1 MKCSKYFISFYYIF
15 QGRKTVRDR
24 KILEV
29 HVDKGM
35 TDGQKI
41 VFSGEGDQEPD
52 LEPGDLI
59 IVLDEKEHDVST
71 VTLHKK
77 IWFIIYFYLNV
88 LQHNLLLSGI

>member
-1 MKCSKYFISFYYIF
+1 M
-15 QGRKTVRDR
+15 RDR

-52 LEPGDLI
+52 LEPGDLVL
-59 IVLDEKEHDVST
+59 VLDEKEHEVS
-71 VTLHKK
+71 
-77 IWFIIYFYLNV
+77 IYIEIVEINIPNDPSPMMRYF
-88 LQHNLLLSGI
+88 